1 MESQSSDRR
10 DAASGR
16 SGPSG
21 RLIAVLVIAIV
32 IVLLILSNGEE
43 TQIDFMIFEWETT
56 VRWAFFIA
64 VLLGIAL
71 DRAAMWAWRRRRKN
85 ND

>member
-1 MESQSSDRR
+1 MESQRSDRNE
-10 DAASGR
+10 AASGR
-16 SGPSG
+16 GVSG
-21 RLIAVLVIAIV
+21 RLIALLVVAVV

-64 VLLGIAL
+64 VILGVLL
-71 DRAAMWAWRRRRKN
+71 DRLATRAWRRRRKN

>member
-21 RLIAVLVIAIV
+21 RLIAVLVVAVV
-32 IVLLILSNGEE
+32 IVLLILANGEE

-64 VLLGIAL
+64 VILGVLL
-71 DRAAMWAWRRRRKN
+71 DRAAMWAWRRRRKK
-85 ND
+85 DD